1 MSVLEL
7 LAASRAAKARQLA
20 LSDDVKD
27 AWAARRG
34 VDMALRRLRFGPVPA
49 VMATP
54 PALSV
59 VNTTSTIATGETVGP
74 NDRRLTYAGGA
85 PQLGTGAPY
94 NTTNY
99 NRWITQPSGANKG
112 EHDWSI
118 RFVTDAPFF
127 EVLLGDWNGA
137 STVNIAVDGE
147 LISRRATI
155 SLPNASV
162 LSFLK
167 IDFGADVQGIYAVVA
182 VAASG
187 SGYALGDVL
196 TVSGGT
202 GAAMQLVVC
211 GIDGSGGVTRVY
223 VKSDGAY
230 TVVPG
235 NGAAV
240 TGGAGTGAT
249 FNVTAGSP
257 ARSTHTTRRVRRI
270 EIFGRGTKY
279 GGVKKPPNSNIHPW
293 PVSGPRLNVMCDSYG
308 DTFTAGP
315 MGGWP
320 YRVAQRLGFEDVWVN
335 GQGGTGFIA
344 NNGGALCTYRER
356 LNDFVARMPANPATP
371 AVFVTAASINDSA
384 PADATLQAEVLA
396 YWTQFF
402 TTPAYEASFAAQIG
416 MLRSSGSTPADS
428 KHNAVKAGFLA
439 AQAIYDPT
447 GRRSA
452 YIETRGTGYDV
463 MTVGGYAGA
472 TNGNGNTDF
481 YNAGDAA
488 HPTPEGAWFIGDM
501 LAAEILGA
509 FQGWR

>member
-1 MSVLEL
+1 MMDIIARGLASSATAEADRRARARL
-7 LAASRAAKARQLA
+7 LRN
-20 LSDDVKD
+20 
-27 AWAARRG
+27 
-34 VDMALRRLRFGPVPA
+34 LRFGPVPA

-85 PQLGTGAPY
+85 PQLGTGFPY
-94 NTTNY
+94 DTTNF
-99 NRWITQPSGANKG
+99 NRWITNPGGANRG
-112 EHDWSI
+112 EHDWSL
-118 RFVTDAPFF
+118 RFVTDAPQF

-137 STVNIAVDGE
+137 SSVNIAVDGE

-155 SLPNASV
+155 VLSNASV

-167 IDFGADVQGIYAVVA
+167 VDFGADVQGIYAVVA
-182 VAASG
+182 VAAAG

-202 GAAMQLVVC
+202 GTAMQLVVC
-211 GIDGSGGVTRVY
+211 SIDGSGGVTRVY
-223 VKSDGAY
+223 VKTDGAY
-230 TVVPG
+230 TAVPG

-240 TGGAGTGAT
+240 TGGTGTGAT

-270 EIFGRGTKY
+270 EIFGRGTKF
-279 GGVKKPPNSNIHPW
+279 GGVRKPPNSNLRPW
-293 PVSGPRLNVMCDSYG
+293 PVSGPRLHVMCDSYG

-335 GQGGTGFIA
+335 GQGGTGFLA
-344 NNGGALCTYRER
+344 TNSGTLSKYRDR
-356 LNDFVARMPANPATP
+356 LSDFVARMPANPATP
-371 AVFVTAASINDSA
+371 VVFMTAASINDSS
-384 PADATLQAEVLA
+384 PTDADLQAEALA

-402 TTPAYEASFAAQIG
+402 TTPAYAASFAIQVG
-416 MLRSSGSTPADS
+416 MLRSSGSTPATT
-428 KHNAVKAGFLA
+428 KHNAVKAGFET
-439 AQAIYDPT
+439 AQAKYDPQA
-447 GRRSA
+447 RRSA
-452 YIETRGTGYDV
+452 WIETRGTGYDV

-472 TNGNGNTDF
+472 TNSLGNTDF
-481 YNAGDAA
+481 WNAGDAA

-501 LAAEILGA
+501 LAADILGA
-509 FQGWR
+509 IQGWG